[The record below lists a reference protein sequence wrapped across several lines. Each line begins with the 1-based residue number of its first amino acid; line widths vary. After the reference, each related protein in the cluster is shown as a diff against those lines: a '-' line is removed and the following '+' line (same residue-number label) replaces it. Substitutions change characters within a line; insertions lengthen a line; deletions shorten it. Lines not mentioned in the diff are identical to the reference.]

1 MVKDPIRS
9 HEDVVGETVVRTRT
23 GRSRAEWFALLDI
36 AGAADWTHGVVARWL
51 VDQGVDGWWAQ
62 SLTVGYEQ
70 SRGRR
75 TPGQRPD
82 GTFEV
87 STSVTLRTAPDRALA
102 LLTDPELRGRWLDV
116 VPEVRTSSVRRVHWT
131 WADGSRV
138 TVHLYPVQ
146 PDRVRVSV
154 QHHRLPDGEHLAELK
169 AYWTARLAALKAEAT
184 DAA

>member
-9 HEDVVGETVVRTRT
+9 HEAAVGETVVRSRT
-23 GRSRAEWFALLDI
+23 GRTRDEWFALLDI

-70 SRGRR
+70 AHGRR
-75 TPGQRPD
+75 LPGQKAD
-82 GTFEV
+82 GTFETT
-87 STSVTLRTAPDRALA
+87 TSVTLRADPERVLA
-102 LLTDPELRGRWLDV
+102 LLTVPLRGNWLDV
-116 VPEVRTSSVRRVHWT
+116 EPVERSATAQRVHWT

-138 TVHLYPVQ
+138 PVHLYPVA

-154 QHHRLPDGEHLAELK
+154 QHHHLPDGDSLGELK
-169 AYWTARLAALKAEAT
+169 ASWTARLARLKAEVGAP
-184 DAA
+184 D